1 MGIIII
7 LILGAIIGSVV
18 SRTMKTNGSMTTNII
33 IGIAGAFVGGY
44 IMEHVGYMGLYGSYG
59 FSTYSILVAI
69 LSACIFL
76 AVVNLIQR

>member
-7 LILGAIIGSVV
+7 LILGAVIGSIA
-18 SRTMKTNGSMTTNII
+18 SRTMKTNGSMTTNIV
-33 IGIAGAFVGGY
+33 IGVAGAFIGGY
-44 IMEHVGYMGLYGSYG
+44 IVERVGYAGMSGSYG

-69 LSACIFL
+69 VSACIFL